1 MKLKKLEL
9 IGFKSF
15 ADKTVFD
22 FEESLTGLVGPN
34 GSGKSNV
41 VDALKWVLGERSAKK
56 LRGNEMADMI
66 FNGSN
71 ARAALGTAEVR
82 VTLDNSEGTLPVDYE
97 EVSISRQCYRS
108 GESDYSMNGNRCRLK
123 DIRGLLMDTG
133 VGVSAYS
140 FIEQGQVDRLLQASS
155 SERREV
161 LEEAAGINQ
170 YLERKK
176 EAERKLDRVHSN
188 LQRVTDIIDELSRQ
202 LRSVRRQAS
211 KARRY
216 KRYSDELKRL
226 RLALGVHKR
235 RELNKEQKRLEEA
248 IEQKQQHREQL
259 LAQVEERK
267 AALEKAQQELEA
279 VREQLS
285 ETEDRLSHIDARQ
298 YSLGREIKMNRR
310 RLEELEERRTEL
322 KSRREKVASGMGEVR
337 EEIEQTECKLQQ
349 ADDQLEDRRA
359 RCKARS
365 AELSELQD
373 ECSELESRV
382 EQDKSEVFA
391 LMQKESKLQNE
402 ISMLRSEQETLQKRL
417 ARQKERDR
425 QILQQCREL
434 AQQREQKQSTVRELE
449 GQLEE
454 VAAKLQATD
463 AELTEETQ
471 RVEELGSQMSELK
484 ADLQGRRSRR
494 QVLQDLQDRAE
505 GVGSGVR
512 DLMEA
517 VEGEDSPLAGSPGLL
532 ANLFDV
538 ATKDALAV
546 EAALGH
552 LVQAVAVERP
562 DQAAEALRML
572 RDGEK
577 GRADV
582 VPLADLRRVKRVD
595 LPEDDAGVERLGDL
609 VECAEEA
616 DSALRSLVTDC
627 LVVDDADRAM
637 ELVEAGLPE
646 GARVVTRA
654 GDCIAPGGVWA
665 AGEPES
671 GSIISRRSELAELAE
686 EIQDMEARL
695 ADLQAEREERMGRVR
710 DLRQE
715 KNRLSSREDDL
726 SRRENQA
733 RSAVSLLESK
743 EEQRQEELE
752 LVRSEAASLRE
763 DIEGT
768 KTKLKQT
775 GEKLVAAG
783 EERQEKQKELDGLKD
798 RAESQREERED
809 LGRQLSELKNEL
821 GRIEE
826 QQKSRRDLVDR
837 LRRRLQQQESE
848 LQRIENEQRASAG
861 QMEEAQKTIRTS
873 REERDRLEE
882 EKTELQ
888 DRAENRS
895 EDCREV
901 QQRIQGLQ
909 EALDELSE
917 RREKADEKLQ
927 DLRMKENESRLK
939 LENLYERIAEECGIN
954 LKWLELR
961 PEHWRDKPLF
971 VDAVIEEYRQEEEPE
986 PETTVAAW
994 YRDAEETEPADEE
1007 AEDEEEPEVIP
1018 LEEAASL
1025 REEVLDIVGDEET
1038 DWKGLGE
1045 RADELRRKV
1054 EKMGGANLDAIRE
1067 QDELEQRAEFLANQK
1082 EDLEEARAHELEII
1096 RELSRKSR
1104 ENFLETFKAVRQ
1116 NFQDLVRKLFGGGSG
1131 DIMLD
1136 DEAEDVLEA
1145 GIEITV
1151 RPPGKENRSI
1161 SLLSGGEKALS
1172 AVALLFSIF
1181 EAKPSPFCLLDE
1193 VDAPL
1198 DEANVG
1204 RFLSLLEDY
1213 SEDTQFVIVTHNK
1226 TTMSAAE
1233 TLYGISLQE
1242 DGVSNKVAVNFEEV
1256 DNKLEEMTR
1265 ETRMAE
1271 MRAKAG

>member
-22 FEESLTGLVGPN
+22 FEGSITSLVGPN

-41 VDALKWVLGERSAKK
+41 VDALKWVLGERSARK
-56 LRGNEMADMI
+56 LRGNEMSDMI

-71 ARAALGTAEVR
+71 ARSALGTAEVR

-108 GESDYSMNGNRCRLK
+108 GESDYSMNGKRCRLK

-170 YLERKK
+170 YLEQKK

-216 KRYSDELKRL
+216 KRYTDELKRL
-226 RLALGVHKR
+226 RLALGVHRR
-235 RELNKEQKRLEEA
+235 RELRKEQTHLQESIEEKQQKRQSLVQQLEES
-248 IEQKQQHREQL
+248 
-259 LAQVEERK
+259 K
-267 AALEKAQQELEA
+267 AALGKAQQELEA

-285 ETEDRLSHIDARQ
+285 EAEDRLSHIDARQ
-298 YSLGREIKMNRR
+298 YSLGREIKMNGRR
-310 RLEELEERRTEL
+310 IEELEKRREEL
-322 KSRREKVASGMGEVR
+322 TSRREKVASSLGKVR
-337 EEIEQTECKLQQ
+337 EEIEQTERKLQQ
-349 ADDQLEDRRA
+349 ANDDLEGRRS
-359 RCKARS
+359 RCRERS
-365 AELSELQD
+365 AELSELQN

-382 EQDKSEVFA
+382 EEGKSEVFG

-402 ISMLRSEQETLQKRL
+402 ISMLRSERETLQKRL
-417 ARQKERDR
+417 ERQKQRDR
-425 QILQQCREL
+425 QIQQQCREL
-434 AQQREQKQSTVRELE
+434 AQQREEKEATLEEL
-449 GQLEE
+449 GRKLEE
-454 VAAKLQATD
+454 VAGTLQETD
-463 AELTEETQ
+463 DELSEESR
-471 RVEELGSQMSELK
+471 RVEELGSEMSELK
-484 ADLQGRRSRR
+484 AELRGKRSRQ

-505 GVGSGVR
+505 GVGSGVQE
-512 DLMEA
+512 LMEKVDTA
-517 VEGEDSPLAGSPGLL
+517 DSPLAGSPGLL

-538 ATKDALAV
+538 ASEDALAV

-582 VPLADLRRVKRVD
+582 VPLADLRAVEPAD
-595 LPEDDAGVERLGDL
+595 LPEDAEGVERLLDRVTYPDG
-609 VECAEEA
+609 A
-616 DSALRSLVTDC
+616 DSALRWLVADC
-627 LVVDDADRAM
+627 LVVDDAERAM
-637 ELVEAGLPE
+637 DLVEAGLPE
-646 GARVVTRA
+646 GVRVVTRA

-686 EIQDMEARL
+686 EIEGMQERL
-695 ADLQAEREERMGRVR
+695 RQLESEREERIGRVR
-710 DLRQE
+710 ELRQQ
-715 KNRLSSREDDL
+715 KNRLSAREDEL

-733 RSAVSLLESK
+733 RSAVSLLASK
-743 EEQRQEELE
+743 EEQREEELE
-752 LVRSEAASLRE
+752 LVRSEAATLE
-763 DIEGT
+763 KDIKRTESRR
-768 KTKLKQT
+768 KET
-775 GEKLVAAG
+775 GQKLVAAG
-783 EERQEKQKELDGLKD
+783 EQRKEKQEDLDALKD
-798 RAESQREERED
+798 QAENQREERED
-809 LGRQLSELKNEL
+809 LSRELSELKNEL

-826 QQKSRRDLVDR
+826 QQKSRRNLLNR
-837 LRRRLQQQESE
+837 LRRQLEQQNGE
-848 LQRIENEQRASAG
+848 LERIGDEQRASAQ
-861 QMEEAQKTIRTS
+861 QMEEAQETIRKS
-873 REERDRLEE
+873 RKERDQLEE
-882 EKTELQ
+882 EKSQLQ

-895 EDCREV
+895 ENCKDV
-901 QQRIQGLQ
+901 QKRIHGIQ
-909 EALDELSE
+909 ERMDELSAK
-917 RREKADEKLQ
+917 REKADERLQ
-927 DLRMKENESRLK
+927 QLRMKENESRVN
-939 LENLYERIAEECGIN
+939 LENLYDRIAEECGIN
-954 LKWLELR
+954 LKVLELR
-961 PEHWRDKPLF
+961 PEHWREKPLF
-971 VDAVIEEYRQEEEPE
+971 VDAVIEEYQQEEPE
-986 PETTVAAW
+986 AEGTVAQW
-994 YRDAEETEPADEE
+994 YRDAEEPRGDEE
-1007 AEDEEEPEVIP
+1007 AEQEEDEPEVIP
-1018 LEEAASL
+1018 LEEAAAL
-1025 REEVLDIVGDEET
+1025 RDEVLEIVGDEET
-1038 DWKGLGE
+1038 DWDGLDE

-1082 EDLEEARAHELEII
+1082 EDLEEAQAHEREII

-1104 ENFLETFKAVRQ
+1104 ENFLETFNAVRE
-1116 NFQDLVRKLFGGGSG
+1116 NFQELVRKLFGGGSG

-1136 DEAEDVLEA
+1136 DEADDVLEA

-1204 RFLSLLEDY
+1204 RFLSLLKDY